1 MMNKNMTDSIY
12 LITNGTLP
20 NFWSINGVAVL
31 ASIMEQRGID
41 KATLLKGSGIHPYDL
56 DDPDALITPEQEL
69 RVLRKIPALVEDQK
83 IGLILGQEYHAG
95 VQRKLG
101 AAVLCCDTALDA
113 VRLIFKYA
121 YLIPNYFQFELK
133 VREKNVFLRM
143 KELIDLKDIRTFV
156 CEIEFVSV
164 FRMCSDVLGNPIDLN
179 QMRLAYPKPVYAA
192 AYKDYF
198 RCPVQFND
206 VEHMMV
212 FDRALLSRKL
222 PMSNPMARKT
232 YEKEC
237 EQLSNRLKA
246 QETVTGQ
253 VRNRIMSQSEGL
265 PSFSRLAES
274 MNISVSTLR
283 RRLTEE
289 ETSYKNLVA
298 EILKEKAID
307 MIQTTACPMEKIALD
322 LGYSDLAN
330 FYRAF
335 KVWTGHN
342 PGYYRKNK

>member
-1 MMNKNMTDSIY
+1 MNKNMADSIH
-12 LITNGTLP
+12 LVTNGTLP
-20 NFWSINGVAVL
+20 SFWSINGVAVL
-31 ASIMEQRGID
+31 ANIMEEKGLDR
-41 KATLLKGSGIHPYDL
+41 ATLLRGSGIHPHDL

-69 RVLRKIPALVEDQK
+69 LVLRKIPALVKDPK

-101 AAVLCCDTALDA
+101 AAVLCSDTAIDA

-121 YLIPNYFQFELK
+121 FLIPNYFQFELK
-133 VREKNVFLRM
+133 VKDKNVFLRM
-143 KELIDLKDIRTFV
+143 RELIDLKDIRACV

-164 FRMCSDVLGNPIDLN
+164 FRMCGDVLGTPVALN
-179 QMRLAYPKPVYAA
+179 EMRLAYPKPAYAD

-198 RCPVQFND
+198 RCPVKFDAQ
-206 VEHMMV
+206 EHMMI
-212 FDRALLSRKL
+212 FDASLLYRKL

-237 EQLSNRLKA
+237 EQLSIRLKA
-246 QETVTGQ
+246 QETITGQ
-253 VRNRIMSQSEGL
+253 VRNRIMSQSEGM
-265 PSFSRLAES
+265 PSFSLLAES

-289 ETSYKNLVA
+289 GTSYKKLVT
-298 EILKEKAID
+298 EILRKKAIER
-307 MIQTTACPMEKIALD
+307 IQATSCPMEQIAVE

-335 KVWTGHN
+335 KGWTGHN
-342 PGYYRKNK
+342 PGYFRGKK